1 MEDRNWLLSNTAVLS
16 QPSDLLLQFIFVFL
30 GCVAH
35 FRAAR
40 SKGGGERGSVYLS
53 YSNVVSALS
62 GFSLQIPSRCVRL
75 TGLTAN
81 TEADL
86 AQISLP
92 VRR

>member
-1 MEDRNWLLSNTAVLS
+1 MAAFHLL
-16 QPSDLLLQFIFVFL
+16 
-30 GCVAH
+30 
-35 FRAAR
+35 
-40 SKGGGERGSVYLS
+40 

-62 GFSLQIPSRCVRL
+62 GFSRQIPSRSVRL
-75 TGLTAN
+75 TGLTEN